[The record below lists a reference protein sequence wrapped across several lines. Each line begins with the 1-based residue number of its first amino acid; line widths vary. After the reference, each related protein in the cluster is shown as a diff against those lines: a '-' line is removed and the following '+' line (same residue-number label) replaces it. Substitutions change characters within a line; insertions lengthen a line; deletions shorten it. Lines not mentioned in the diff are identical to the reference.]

1 MKPIIG
7 LVSKHKET
15 DRKRNLTYICDEMKD
30 VIFKNNAIAIGV
42 VPSMKKITLVNQA
55 NETEIYKNLENIFTE
70 QEQDDMAKQIKLCD
84 GIILSGGTESDA
96 YEMWI
101 AKFCYEN
108 DIPILGICAGHNNL
122 VRGIGGSTKKVAN
135 PELHRQAELD
145 YVHSIIIDKTSV
157 FYNYVK
163 VEKMKV
169 NSRHQNTIDNPASL
183 TIAAYDE
190 FGNIEVTEDKS
201 KKCFL
206 GMRFHPESLYLID
219 KLHNKIFQKF
229 IEICS
234 ESTKNK

>member
-15 DRKRNLTYICDEMKD
+15 DKIRTLTYICDEMKD
-30 VIFKNNAIAIGV
+30 VLFKNNAIAIGI

-55 NETEIYKNLENIFTE
+55 NESEIYKNLENIFTE
-70 QEQDDMAKQIKLCD
+70 QEKDDMAKQIKLCN

-145 YVHSIIIDKTSV
+145 YVHSIIIDKTSD
-157 FYNYVK
+157 FYNYVNI
-163 VEKMKV
+163 EKMKV

-190 FGNIEVTEDKS
+190 FGNIEVTEDKT
-201 KKCFL
+201 KRCFL
-206 GMRFHPESLYLID
+206 GMRFHPESLYLKD
-219 KLHNKIFQKF
+219 KLHNKIFEKF
-229 IEICS
+229 IDICS
-234 ESTKNK
+234 KK

>member
-30 VIFKNNAIAIGV
+30 VIFKNNAIAIGI

-70 QEQDDMAKQIKLCD
+70 QEQDDMAKQIKLCN

-145 YVHSIIIDKTSV
+145 YVHSIIIDKTSD
-157 FYNYVK
+157 FYNYVN

-229 IEICS
+229 IEISS